1 MSRVGKRII
10 QVPKGVEIR
19 YEAREIHIKGPKG
32 ENRFKVPELVD
43 LEISGDEIKEIRVQA
58 DYLGNNKARAM
69 MGTVQACINNMV
81 VGVSEGFSRRLMLEG
96 VGYRATV
103 EGRKLELLLGFSHPI
118 TMELPPGIQAEVV
131 EMRRINLTSH
141 DNVLLGQTAANIR
154 AFRPPEPFQG
164 KGVLYE
170 NERIRRKAG
179 KSGKK

>member
-10 QVPKGVEIR
+10 QVPKGVDIR

-43 LEISGDEIKEIRVQA
+43 LEISDDEIKVQA
-58 DYLGNNKARAM
+58 DYLGNTKARAM

-103 EGRKLELLLGFSHPI
+103 EGQKLELLLGFSHPV
-118 TMELPPGIQAEVV
+118 TMKLPPGVQAEVV
-131 EMRRINLTSH
+131 DMRKIILSSH

>member
-1 MSRVGKRII
+1 MSRVGKRVI
-10 QVPKGVEIR
+10 QVPKGVEVR
-19 YEAREIHIKGPKG
+19 YESREVHIKGPKG
-32 ENRFKVPELVD
+32 ENLFKMPDLVD
-43 LEISGDEIKEIRVQA
+43 LEVSGDEIRVKA
-58 DYLGNNKARAM
+58 DYLGSNKARAM
-69 MGTVQACINNMV
+69 MGTVQACIKNMV
-81 VGVSEGFSRRLMLEG
+81 VGVSEGFSRRLVLEG

-103 EGRKLELLLGFSHPI
+103 EGDNLVLLLGFSHPV
-118 TMELPPGIQAEVV
+118 TMKLPPGVQAEVV
-131 EMRRINLTSH
+131 DNRKIHLSSH

>member
-32 ENRFKVPELVD
+32 ENRFKVPELVE
-43 LEISGDEIKEIRVQA
+43 LEIGGDEIKVQA
-58 DYLGNNKARAM
+58 DYINNTKARAM
-69 MGTVQACINNMV
+69 MGTVQACISNMV
-81 VGVSEGFSRRLMLEG
+81 VGVSEGFSRGLILEG
-96 VGYRATV
+96 VGYRAKE
-103 EGRKLELLLGFSHPI
+103 EGEKLELLLGFSHPVS
-118 TMELPPGIQAEVV
+118 LKLQPGVRAEVV
-131 EMRRINLTSH
+131 DMRRIILTSH

-154 AFRPPEPFQG
+154 ALRPPEPFQG

-170 NERIRRKAG
+170 NEHIRRKAG

>member
-1 MSRVGKRII
+1 MSETFDQSEPVQWYEITIGGKKFNIASRH
-10 QVPKGVEIR
+10 GES
-19 YEAREIHIKGPKG
+19 HI
-32 ENRFKVPELVD
+32 
-43 LEISGDEIKEIRVQA
+43 
-58 DYLGNNKARAM
+58 
-69 MGTVQACINNMV
+69 
-81 VGVSEGFSRRLMLEG
+81 
-96 VGYRATV
+96 
-103 EGRKLELLLGFSHPI
+103 RKLELLLGFSHPI

-131 EMRRINLTSH
+131 DMRKINLTSH